1 MMMRA
6 LLRLPIIGFTL
17 GRAGVLHHLARIT
30 ILPSWLQSLL
40 RFFDR
45 IITLGRIEADAG
57 KALCVALQQ
66 LGPGFIKFGQALST
80 RADLIGPDL
89 ALSLSELQDRLPAFS
104 SRQAR
109 AQIEEACQAP
119 VGAIF
124 AEFNDKPI
132 AAASIA
138 QVHKAQLHNGQ
149 WVAVKL
155 LRPHIRERMRKDTN
169 FFMAMAQLAEAL
181 SPALKRLHL
190 IEAVRQFE
198 QICEIELDL
207 RMEAAAGGRLRENL
221 SQDSGIRIP
230 AMFLEYCHANMLM
243 TQWVDGLRLDD
254 IEGLTKAGHDVE
266 KLTQAAAASFFNQVF
281 RDGYFHADMHPGN
294 VFVDEEGLL
303 VPIDFGIMGHLEKSD
318 RLFLGRLMI
327 AILDRNYDEVAR
339 LHADAGMIAHDVP
352 LHLFSQNIRAVVEPL
367 LGKMLGDV
375 SLGKIMGQILKIS
388 TRFDIEVQ
396 TQFNLLQKTIVMAE
410 GVARQLNPKAD
421 MWELSKPFAAQWVA
435 DQTKP
440 ETLIKDAKTQIQRLM
455 VLMPKLIE
463 QWESMSESTK
473 KEEPKHPQSR
483 KTGFLT
489 GAALIGAIWLIVHI
503 TSQNISIFHQ

>member
-1 MMMRA
+1 
-6 LLRLPIIGFTL
+6 
-17 GRAGVLHHLARIT
+17 
-30 ILPSWLQSLL
+30 
-40 RFFDR
+40 
-45 IITLGRIEADAG
+45 
-57 KALCVALQQ
+57 
-66 LGPGFIKFGQALST
+66 
-80 RADLIGPDL
+80 
-89 ALSLSELQDRLPAFS
+89 
-104 SRQAR
+104 
-109 AQIEEACQAP
+109 
-119 VGAIF
+119 
-124 AEFNDKPI
+124 
-132 AAASIA
+132 
-138 QVHKAQLHNGQ
+138 
-149 WVAVKL
+149 
-155 LRPHIRERMRKDTN
+155 
-169 FFMAMAQLAEAL
+169 MAMAQLAEAL

-318 RLFLGRLMI
+318 RLFLGRMMI

>member
-1 MMMRA
+1 MIRA
-6 LLRLPIIGFTL
+6 LARLPIIGFTL

-30 ILPSWLQSLL
+30 ILPSWLRSLL

-45 IITLGRIEADAG
+45 LITLGRIEADAG
-57 KALCVALQQ
+57 KALCNALQQ

-104 SRQAR
+104 SRQAHM
-109 AQIEEACQAP
+109 QIEEACNAP
-119 VGAIF
+119 LETIF
-124 AEFNDKPI
+124 ASFDEKPI

-138 QVHKAQLHNGQ
+138 QVHKAQLHNGD

-155 LRPHIRERMRKDTN
+155 LRPHIRDRMRKDTD
-169 FFMAMAQLAEAL
+169 FFMVMARLAETL
-181 SPALKRLHL
+181 SPALSRLHL

-221 SQDSGIRIP
+221 QHDEGIRIP
-230 AMFLEYCHANMLM
+230 AMYLELCHTNMLV

-254 IEGLTKAGHDVE
+254 IEGLIKVGHDVE
-266 KLTQAAAASFFNQVF
+266 KLTEAAASSFFNQVF

-294 VFVDEEGLL
+294 VFVDKEGLL

-327 AILDRNYDEVAR
+327 AILDRDYDEVAR
-339 LHADAGMIAHDVP
+339 LHAEAGMISHDVP

-375 SLGKIMGQILKIS
+375 SLGQIMGQILKIS
-388 TRFDIEVQ
+388 TRFEIEVQ

-421 MWELSKPFAAQWVA
+421 MWELSKPFAAQWIA

-440 ETLIKDAKTQIQRLM
+440 ETLIKDARTQIQRL
-455 VLMPKLIE
+455 VTLLPKMLDHLE
-463 QWESMSESTK
+463 AQTERTQTDEAR
-473 KEEPKHPQSR
+473 PPQSR
-483 KTGFLT
+483 KTAFKT
-489 GAALIGAIWLIVHI
+489 GAALIGVIWVIFHV
-503 TSQNISIFHQ
+503 TSQNMTIFN

>member
-1 MMMRA
+1 MMVRA

-30 ILPSWLQSLL
+30 ILPRWLQNLL

-45 IITLGRIEADAG
+45 LITLGRIEADAG
-57 KALCVALQQ
+57 KALCTALQQ

-89 ALSLSELQDRLPAFS
+89 ALGLSELQDRLPAFS

-109 AQIEEACQAP
+109 AQIEEACDAP
-119 VGAIF
+119 LEEIF
-124 AEFNDKPI
+124 ASFDDKPI

-138 QVHKAQLHNGQ
+138 QVHKAQLHNGE

-155 LRPHIRERMRKDTN
+155 LRPHIRERMRKDTD
-169 FFMAMAQLAEAL
+169 FFMVMARLAEAL
-181 SPALKRLHL
+181 SPALGRLHL
-190 IEAVRQFE
+190 VEAVRQFE

-221 SQDSGIRIP
+221 SQDEGIRIP
-230 AMFLEYCHANMLM
+230 AMYLEYCHANMLV
-243 TQWVDGLRLDD
+243 TQWVEGLRLDD
-254 IEGLTKAGHDVE
+254 IEGLTKAGHDIE
-266 KLTQAAAASFFNQVF
+266 KLTEAAAASFFNQVF

-294 VFVDEEGLL
+294 VFVDGDGLL
-303 VPIDFGIMGHLEKSD
+303 VPIDFGIMGHLQKSD

-339 LHADAGMIAHDVP
+339 LHAEAGMIASDVP

-375 SLGKIMGQILKIS
+375 SLGQIMGQILKIS

-421 MWELSKPFAAQWVA
+421 MWALSKPFAAQWVA

-440 ETLIKDAKTQIQRLM
+440 ETLIKDAKTQIQRFMTL
-455 VLMPKLIE
+455 LPKLIE
-463 QWESMSESTK
+463 QLEKLTEPT
-473 KEEPKHPQSR
+473 EEAPAPEVKSR
-483 KTGFLT
+483 KTAFIS
-489 GAALIGAIWLIVHI
+489 GAALIGVIWVIIHI
-503 TSQNISIFHQ
+503 YSQNI